1 MISSEQF
8 DDDATYCSIPCSV
21 HFSSAESVLTSLM
34 SESCTSSEDGSF
46 YQQKLPSSSSL
57 RNITV
62 FATSSSSVG
71 SRQSS
76 VSSSLWSQIPV
87 CSPQTRHRRWE
98 ARAGGEAFHPT
109 SLERDYSAGRKRLPS
124 LHEKEFSQR
133 TLRSSRA
140 DLRRGFGGGGGGRGG
155 EECNQPHYSLP
166 QQEVKRRETMI
177 EIAPGLRVRLR
188 GAEETMN
195 AIASDRLATEFC
207 TCCQELLHCVRDA
220 DYVLCPN
227 CKVVSPLMENSY
239 SGQQQHRQ
247 EGGGGGQNVVGS
259 VGLGMK
265 HDDLCAYRAEI
276 GLD

>member
-87 CSPQTRHRRWE
+87 CSPQTYHRRWDVL
-98 ARAGGEAFHPT
+98 AGGEAFHPT
-109 SLERDYSAGRKRLPS
+109 SLERDYAASRKRLPS
-124 LHEKEFSQR
+124 LHDREFSQR
-133 TLRSSRA
+133 TMQSS
-140 DLRRGFGGGGGGRGG
+140 RGG
-155 EECNQPHYSLP
+155 EECKQPHNTSLS
-166 QQEVKRRETMI
+166 QQEVKRRRETMI

-227 CKVVSPLMENSY
+227 CKVVSPLTENAY
-239 SGQQQHRQ
+239 SGQQQYRH
-247 EGGGGGQNVVGS
+247 EGGVGQHHGVGS

-265 HDDLCAYRAEI
+265 HDDLCAYRVEI